1 MKKNYLISTDLDGTF
16 LGHEDFDYKVNKI
29 IVSKIVHKNI
39 PIIFNTS
46 KTFDEV
52 VDIKNELKIYMPF
65 IVENG
70 SGIFFPTKET
80 ITKKKYSRNDFQ
92 LISSG
97 PSREDINN
105 IINSNFS
112 EFTDLFDFSNELNK
126 EDLKKI
132 SGLPYARLKNLLNRQ
147 FSELLVWKS
156 NKKKLKDFE
165 YKLSEFGLSL
175 TKGARFLHLKGQSNK
190 GTALREL
197 LVHMKK
203 VNKVDNYC
211 VIALGD
217 SENDVEMLQISDH
230 PFLIKIPNRD
240 FIKFKG
246 SNKVRKSRNPAPIGW
261 KESILSLDD
270 FNKLILE
277 EI

>member
-16 LGHEDFDYKVNKI
+16 LGHEDFDYKINKI
-29 IVSKIVHKNI
+29 IVSKIVQKNI

-52 VDIKNELKIYMPF
+52 IDIKNELKIYMPF

-70 SGIFFPTKET
+70 SGIFFPTKEN
-80 ITKKKYSRNDFQ
+80 ITKEKYSKNDFQ

-97 PSREDINN
+97 PSREDIIN
-105 IINSNFS
+105 IINSSFS
-112 EFTDLFDFSNELNK
+112 EFTTFFDLSNELSK
-126 EDLKKI
+126 EDLQKI

-147 FSELLVWKS
+147 FSELIVWKS
-156 NKKKLKDFE
+156 DEKKLQDFK
-165 YKLSEFGLSL
+165 YKLSEFDLSL

-190 GTALREL
+190 GTALKKL
-197 LVHMKK
+197 LNYMKK
-203 VNKVDNYC
+203 DEKVSNYS

-217 SENDVEMLQISDH
+217 SENDVEMLQMSDH

-246 SNKVRKSRNPAPIGW
+246 SNKVRKSTNPAPIGW
-261 KESILSLDD
+261 KESLLSLDD